1 MNSALIIID
10 MQNDFCTGG
19 ALAVKDGEK
28 IIKRINDAQ
37 KEFETIILTQDWH
50 PKEHSSFASN
60 HGAEPYTNIEMEYGP
75 QILWPDHCIQGS
87 IGANFHKN
95 LNTNNSNLI
104 LRKGYN
110 PNIDSYSAFFENDK
124 STTTGLEGYLVKKEI
139 KRLYLCGL
147 AFDYCVFYSA
157 LDGINLGFDVFVFQD
172 LTKAINLNNSER
184 LARKTMIEK
193 GIKLIN
199 FF

>member
-1 MNSALIIID
+1 MSSALIIID
-10 MQNDFCTGG
+10 MQNDFCDGG

-28 IIKRINDAQ
+28 LVEPINSAQ
-37 KEFETIILTQDWH
+37 EKFDTIILTQDWH
-50 PKEHSSFASN
+50 PEEHSSFASN
-60 HGAEPYTNIEMEYGP
+60 NSAEVYSNIEMDYGS

-87 IGANFHKN
+87 IGANFHKD

-104 LRKGYN
+104 LRKGCN
-110 PNIDSYSAFFENDK
+110 PKIDSYSAFIENDK

-172 LTKAINLNNSER
+172 LTKAINLNNSEK

-199 FF
+199 FI

>member
-1 MNSALIIID
+1 MSSALIIID
-10 MQNDFCTGG
+10 MQNDFCHGG

-28 IIKRINDAQ
+28 LVEPINDAQ
-37 KEFETIILTQDWH
+37 KKFDTIILTQDWH
-50 PKEHSSFASN
+50 PEEHSSFASN
-60 HGAEPYTNIEMEYGP
+60 NSAEVYSNIEMDYGS

-104 LRKGYN
+104 LRKGCN
-110 PNIDSYSAFFENDK
+110 PKIDSYSAFFENDK
-124 STTTGLEGYLVKKEI
+124 STPTGLEGYLVKKEI

-172 LTKAINLNNSER
+172 LTKAINLNNSEK

-199 FF
+199 FI

>member
-1 MNSALIIID
+1 MSSALIIID
-10 MQNDFCTGG
+10 MQNDFCHGG

-28 IIKRINDAQ
+28 LVEPINGAQ
-37 KEFETIILTQDWH
+37 ENFDTIILTQDWH
-50 PKEHSSFASN
+50 PEEHSSFASN
-60 HGAEPYTNIEMEYGP
+60 NSAEVYSNIEMDYGS

-104 LRKGYN
+104 LRKGCN
-110 PNIDSYSAFFENDK
+110 PKIDSYSAFFENDK
-124 STTTGLEGYLVKKEI
+124 TTTTGLEGYLVKKEI

-172 LTKAINLNNSER
+172 LTKAINLNNSEK

-199 FF
+199 FI

>member
-1 MNSALIIID
+1 MSSALIIID
-10 MQNDFCTGG
+10 MQNDFCHGG

-28 IIKRINDAQ
+28 LVEPINSAQ
-37 KEFETIILTQDWH
+37 EKFDTIILTQDWH
-50 PKEHSSFASN
+50 PEEHSSFASN
-60 HGAEPYTNIEMEYGP
+60 NSAEVYSIIEMDYGS

-104 LRKGYN
+104 LRKGCN
-110 PNIDSYSAFFENDK
+110 PKIDSYSAFFENDK
-124 STTTGLEGYLVKKEI
+124 TTTTGLEGYLVTKEI
-139 KRLYLCGL
+139 KKLYLCGL

-157 LDGINLGFDVFVFQD
+157 LDGANLGFDVFVFQD
-172 LTKAINLNNSER
+172 LTKAINLNNSEK

-199 FF
+199 FI

>member
-28 IIKRINDAQ
+28 IIQRINDAQ
-37 KEFETIILTQDWH
+37 KEFKTIILTQDWH
-50 PKEHSSFASN
+50 PQEHSSFASN
-60 HGAEPYTNIEMEYGP
+60 HGAEPYTNIEMEYGS
-75 QILWPDHCIQGS
+75 QILWPDHCVQGS
-87 IGANFHKN
+87 TGANFHRD
-95 LNTNNSNLI
+95 LNTNKSDLI
-104 LRKGYN
+104 LRKGSN
-110 PNIDSYSAFFENDK
+110 PKIDSYSAFFENDK
-124 STTTGLEGYLVKKEI
+124 NTTTGLEGYLIKKDI

-157 LDGINLGFDVFVFQD
+157 LDGANLGFEVFVFKD
-172 LTKAINLNNSER
+172 LTKAIDLNDSK
-184 LARKTMIEK
+184 KTAKKSMIEK

-199 FF
+199 FS